1 MKANRT
7 NMLKRTAAAVL
18 CAAFLLPAALPA
30 AVYAADVPAEAQT
43 GAEKTLARIQLS
55 VGDGQ
60 ETPVFRAGEKA
71 KHRISVK
78 HTGNT
83 AAQTVRIDPVIK
95 SEADWPFAMVQLND
109 GQELG

>member
-43 GAEKTLARIQLS
+43 GAEKTLVRRPRFSARVRKQSFGS
-55 VGDGQ
+55 V
-60 ETPVFRAGEKA
+60 
-71 KHRISVK
+71 
-78 HTGNT
+78 
-83 AAQTVRIDPVIK
+83 
-95 SEADWPFAMVQLND
+95 
-109 GQELG
+109 